1 MLLLCGVYV
10 IFASNMCKRKRK
22 VGGKISCVYRA
33 INDTK
38 NGTIFA
44 LIPYETP

>member
-1 MLLLCGVYV
+1 MFLLCGVYL
-10 IFASNMCKRKRK
+10 IFASTRCKIKRN

-33 INDTK
+33 INDIK

-44 LIPYETP
+44 LTPYETL

>member
-1 MLLLCGVYV
+1 MFLLCGVYM
-10 IFASNMCKRKRK
+10 IFASNRCKIKRN

-33 INDTK
+33 INDIN

-44 LIPYETP
+44 LTPYETL